1 MKFELSEKQLKKF
14 NTWKKKQKV
23 PPMVAAIGGSYSF
36 TFTPTGIGN
45 FVEVK
50 CNDNGKILNLT
61 EEL

>member
-36 TFTPTGIGN
+36 PFTPTGIGD

-50 CNDNGKILNLT
+50 CNYNGKTLDLT
-61 EEL
+61 EDL